1 MMNYIRSEL
10 YRTIKNRNFKIMCV
24 VFTILIVGFVLVLD
38 YMTGI
43 DENFPYGN
51 TRFSLSNVY
60 MGMIFIF
67 TLVVIF
73 SAMMDNGEVN
83 TNTIKHSIAFGIS
96 RNTIYIGRFIVQAI
110 VGILVY
116 ISMSILLIFLSF
128 LLLKHSNANEIN
140 IYIRVTMGAS
150 SCLLAVLAVSH
161 FFIMNVKNQAIALI
175 FPVIIM
181 VVAPGVINM
190 IGRKLTL
197 IKSIA
202 YYLPYNLV
210 ESGSKLVQGG
220 NGIGVYG
227 LPLVVGIVWII
238 IFILGGIYIF
248 NKKEIK

>member
-1 MMNYIRSEL
+1 
-10 YRTIKNRNFKIMCV
+10 
-24 VFTILIVGFVLVLD
+24 
-38 YMTGI
+38 
-43 DENFPYGN
+43 
-51 TRFSLSNVY
+51 
-60 MGMIFIF
+60 
-67 TLVVIF
+67 
-73 SAMMDNGEVN
+73 
-83 TNTIKHSIAFGIS
+83 
-96 RNTIYIGRFIVQAI
+96 
-110 VGILVY
+110 
-116 ISMSILLIFLSF
+116 
-128 LLLKHSNANEIN
+128 
-140 IYIRVTMGAS
+140 MGAS

>member
-60 MGMIFIF
+60 MGMTFIF

-73 SAMMDNGEVN
+73 SAMMDNGEAN

>member
-73 SAMMDNGEVN
+73 SAMMDNGEAN